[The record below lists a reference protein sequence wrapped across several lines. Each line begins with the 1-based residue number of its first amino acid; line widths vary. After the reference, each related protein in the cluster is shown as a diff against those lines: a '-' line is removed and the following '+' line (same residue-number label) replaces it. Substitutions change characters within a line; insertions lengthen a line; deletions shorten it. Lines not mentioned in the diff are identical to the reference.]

1 MQNNFDEIEISMS
14 SIVENIDA
22 SINSHEQMLQES
34 TQKLQTGNLDEPSKR
49 LVNSTIEFLKFHIGE
64 LKTISAS
71 ITLAQKIEAS
81 HALSATGQIVH

>member
-34 TQKLQTGNLDEPSKR
+34 T
-49 LVNSTIEFLKFHIGE
+49 VF
-64 LKTISAS
+64 
-71 ITLAQKIEAS
+71 
-81 HALSATGQIVH
+81 